1 MGCEVGG
8 LGFATL
14 ATTAQ
19 RWAFTGEGVAT
30 VFTRGRPDGIL
41 ERMLSKIDELAAAA
55 ARDLDAVND
64 AATLEAFRIRY
75 LGGKGAVK
83 SLMALI
89 KDVPKND
96 KREFGQRANTA
107 RAAVEAGFAEKS
119 EALGG
124 GASKRAG
131 SGVGATSGGGP
142 MVDVTQP
149 AAGPVMGRRHVIAQT
164 IEELVEVFGRM
175 GFAAE
180 TGPEV
185 EDDYHNF
192 VALNIPETHPAR
204 DPLDNFYLQVPDAS
218 PPGGTQ
224 RRRGGDGGGGALM
237 RSQTSTVQI
246 RVMENVKPPVRII
259 STGRVYRPDEHDA
272 THSSMFHQ
280 IEGLY
285 VDKNV
290 SMVDLKTTLIQFARA
305 YWGEGAEVKLVPS
318 YFPFTEPSAELY
330 VKIDL
335 GKGLEWMEVGG
346 CGMVD
351 PAVFEAVGYD
361 PEVWTGFAFGLGIE
375 RLAMRKHNIADI
387 RWLYEGDVRFLR
399 QF

>member
-1 MGCEVGG
+1 
-8 LGFATL
+8 
-14 ATTAQ
+14 
-19 RWAFTGEGVAT
+19 
-30 VFTRGRPDGIL
+30 
-41 ERMLSKIDELAAAA
+41 MLSKIDELTAAAA
-55 ARDLDAVND
+55 ADLAGVAD
-64 AATLEAFRIRY
+64 AAGLEAYRIKY
-75 LGGKGAVK
+75 LGSKGAVK
-83 SLMALI
+83 ALMGLI
-89 KDVPKND
+89 KDVAKED
-96 KREFGQRANTA
+96 KRAFGQRANAA
-107 RAAVEAGFAEKS
+107 RQAVEEAFAAKS
-119 EALGG
+119 EQVGDGG
-124 GASKRAG
+124 GKKKSAKA
-131 SGVGATSGGGP
+131 GP
-142 MVDVTQP
+142 MIDVTQP
-149 AAGPVMGRRHVIAQT
+149 AAAPVLGRRHVIAQT
-164 IEELVEVFGRM
+164 IDELVEVFGRM
-175 GFAAE
+175 GFDVE

-204 DPLDNFYLQVPDAS
+204 DPLDNFYLTPGHAERGQS
-218 PPGGTQ
+218 P
-224 RRRGGDGGGGALM
+224 ALM

-290 SMVDLKTTLIQFARA
+290 SMVDLKSTLIQFAHA
-305 YWGEGAEVKLVPS
+305 YWGPDADVKLVPS

-335 GKGLEWMEVGG
+335 GKGPEWMEVGG

-351 PAVFEAVGYD
+351 PAVFEQVGYD
-361 PEVWTGFAFGLGIE
+361 PEEWTGFAFGLGIE